1 MRSNFD
7 GPEILADVTVDSFGS
22 FLDTIARRS
31 KGVSLFRGHRDETWP
46 IEPNIFRYRYM
57 KRHIA
62 NGLPMMLL
70 DSFKK
75 SAVRLVQP
83 VPSNDWEW
91 LAVAQHH
98 GLITPLLD
106 WTTNP
111 LAAAFFAVQDP
122 LNESE
127 CLTPNGNS
135 SMSAVWCYRPR
146 QDQLGWLSDYYDP
159 AASPFDID
167 RVVIFEPSHFSVRIT
182 AQAGAFTVHPFL
194 RGGVT
199 KPKWNGSALKI
210 RIPPGVRVDIRR
222 SLAQFGIH
230 HASLF
235 PDVDG
240 LAKYI
245 NARFKVADDEE
256 LRRKRAI

>member
-1 MRSNFD
+1 MNHFD
-7 GPEILADVTVDSFGS
+7 GPEILPDVTVDSFGS
-22 FLDTIARRS
+22 FLDTIAQRNR
-31 KGVSLFRGHRDETWP
+31 GVCLFRGHRDETWP
-46 IEPNIFRYRYM
+46 LEPNIFRYMYR
-57 KRHIA
+57 KKHIA
-62 NGLPMMLL
+62 NGLPLMLL

-83 VPSNDWEW
+83 PPSNDWEW

-111 LAAAFFAVQDP
+111 LAAAFFAVEDP
-122 LNESE
+122 LRESE
-127 CLTPNGNS
+127 CAGQAQTRAI
-135 SMSAVWCYRPR
+135 SAVWCYWPR
-146 QDQLGWLSDYYDP
+146 QDHLGWLSDYYDP
-159 AASPFDID
+159 ETSPFEAEK
-167 RVVIFEPSHFSVRIT
+167 VLMFEPSHFSSRIP
-182 AQAGAFTVHPFL
+182 AQGAVFTVHPFAK
-194 RGGVT
+194 GGLA

-210 RIPPGVRVDIRR
+210 KIPAGVRVDIRR
-222 SLAQFGIH
+222 SLMQFGIH